1 MPINYQQRQEEPTF
15 DNLME
20 SLSAE
25 FEEITDHRRTNA
37 KYKLADILR
46 RGFAMFSL
54 KSPSLLS
61 FEEQTR
67 AEGCSMASAGQP

>member
-1 MPINYQQRQEEPTF
+1 MPINYQQRQEELTF
-15 DNLME
+15 DKLME

-46 RGFAMFSL
+46 SGFASNSRFRI
-54 KSPSLLS
+54 K
-61 FEEQTR
+61 R
-67 AEGCSMASAGQP
+67 V